1 MIDIEKLKNIQNRLK
16 AYLNLTDIYDIEKI
30 RYVAGIDLTYTNP
43 FKTPTM
49 GIACLVVWDVEKEKV
64 TDVFYENR
72 KVNFPYIP
80 TFLAFRE
87 LPLALAV
94 AKKAQGIDAFILD
107 GMGII
112 HPRRM
117 GIATHF
123 GIKTNSIAIG
133 CAKSYLIGEYKK
145 PDNFKGSYS
154 GVYVDGELAGYALR
168 SRKNAKE
175 IFISPG
181 NNISVESSLKLVL
194 KLLDGYRIPPPTR
207 FAHNYLKEYRKR
219 FL

>member
-16 AYLNLTDIYDIEKI
+16 AYLNLTDICDIEKI

-117 GIATHF
+117 GIRP
-123 GIKTNSIAIG
+123 I
-133 CAKSYLIGEYKK
+133 
-145 PDNFKGSYS
+145 
-154 GVYVDGELAGYALR
+154 LA
-168 SRKNAKE
+168 
-175 IFISPG
+175 
-181 NNISVESSLKLVL
+181 LKQTVL
-194 KLLDGYRIPPPTR
+194 Q
-207 FAHNYLKEYRKR
+207 
-219 FL
+219 